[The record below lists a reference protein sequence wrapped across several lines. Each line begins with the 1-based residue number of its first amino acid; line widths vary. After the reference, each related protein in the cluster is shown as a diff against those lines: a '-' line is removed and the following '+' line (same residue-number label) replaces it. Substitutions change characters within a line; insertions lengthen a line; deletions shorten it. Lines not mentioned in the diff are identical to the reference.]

1 MSAAQRL
8 SQRRFGST
16 QARNDAPMTEQPGLD
31 EYDWQSEYASFEEDL
46 EHDPA
51 STLSQLADLVERMLA
66 ERGYELTDPVVRE
79 GDERAIVADYLAARE
94 TSDRVERDEDVDP
107 GDIGAAIVNLR
118 ELFETLAAE
127 HGPGA

>member
-1 MSAAQRL
+1 
-8 SQRRFGST
+8 
-16 QARNDAPMTEQPGLD
+16 MTEQPGLD

-46 EHDPA
+46 DDDPA
-51 STLSQLADLVERMLA
+51 STLPQLADLLERMLT
-66 ERGYELTDPVVRE
+66 ERGYELSDPVVRE

-118 ELFETLAAE
+118 ELFETMVAE
-127 HGPGA
+127 RGPP